1 MASHIFDQKKMMY
14 IHSLL
19 NETMPL
25 SLLTDDLRGE
35 LLIDEMES
43 FGLVHIL
50 YNNAMQNSIEA
61 KDSAD
66 VADWKAAIH
75 EHMLRDFDAPIIH
88 YSCVLNLA
96 PYTRTIVYSFDKK
109 NLSLM
114 KDHIKYWYQVT
125 KDYLQDTENA
135 AIMAFAN
142 PQIIP
147 FEKIGYLYKELR
159 QLQNYQYVIGM
170 DTLTFYDDFDFRD
183 DYTVTEYKYI
193 QRFENLLNNKGYHRL
208 TFINKELTVYI
219 RDHVMNDSKV
229 IYLYKE
235 LMSVVI
241 RHLYS
246 QETKHLKLIET
257 LNHAINDFPNRFN
270 DLTEVANYIHHL
282 LLKLGESE
290 DNNDALH
297 PQIRKV
303 LAIIEKG
310 YHKDLTLDAIAD
322 QLSLSD
328 AYLSRLFKD
337 NMAISFKQY
346 LTKYRMNVIK
356 KLLTHTSEPIKKI
369 AESTGYQSANQLT
382 RIFKKYEKMTPRE
395 YRQYYHQSSN

>member
-1 MASHIFDQKKMMY
+1 MDALFDQKKMMY

-25 SLLTDDLRGE
+25 GLLSNDLLDE
-35 LLIDEMES
+35 LLLDGKES

-61 KDSAD
+61 KDSAN

-75 EHMLRDFDAPIIH
+75 AHILQDFDAPFIR
-88 YSCVLNLA
+88 YSCILNLA
-96 PYTRTIVYSFDKK
+96 PYTRTVVYSFDENDL
-109 NLSLM
+109 NLIEG
-114 KDHIKYWYQVT
+114 HISHWYQVT
-125 KDYLQDTENA
+125 KNYLQESENVA
-135 AIMAFAN
+135 FMAFAN

-147 FEKIGYLYKELR
+147 FEKIGHLYKELR
-159 QLQNYQYVIGM
+159 RLQNYQYVIGM
-170 DTLTFYDDFDFRD
+170 DTLTFYEDFDFRD

-193 QRFENLLNNKGYHRL
+193 QRFENLLNNKGYQRL
-208 TFINKELTVYI
+208 TYINEELTAYI
-219 RDHVMNDSKV
+219 RDNVMNDSKV
-229 IYLYKE
+229 IYIYKE

-257 LNHAINDFPNRFN
+257 LNHAINDFSSRFN
-270 DLTEVANYIHHL
+270 DLTEVADYIHHL
-282 LLKLGESE
+282 LLKLNDSG
-290 DNNDALH
+290 DNHDAVH
-297 PQIRKV
+297 PHIRKV
-303 LAIIEKG
+303 LTLIEKD
-310 YHKDLTLDAIAD
+310 YHKDLTLDAIAAH
-322 QLSLSD
+322 LSLSD

-346 LTKYRMNVIK
+346 LTKYRMNLIK
-356 KLLTHTSEPIKKI
+356 EQLTHTSNPIKMI
-369 AESTGYQSANQLT
+369 AEVTGYQSANQLT

-395 YRQYYHQSSN
+395 YRQHYHQ